1 MGRTAL
7 VQSCVPWSR
16 QQLNSPA
23 HSLLSCV
30 PNRMQ
35 IILESA
41 ARPLCA
47 MLQSSDKPGVEAA
60 AWLMGYLATDP
71 ANGRPLIAMGA
82 APALVCICGL
92 ADSEVNSAD
101 VGGRILMGSS
111 P

>member
-1 MGRTAL
+1 
-7 VQSCVPWSR
+7 
-16 QQLNSPA
+16 
-23 HSLLSCV
+23 
-30 PNRMQ
+30 MQ

-82 APALVCICGL
+82 APALVRI
-92 ADSEVNSAD
+92 S
-101 VGGRILMGSS
+101 GRRQS
-111 P
+111 